1 MIIQHIYKRT
11 EDKNTQKTGPEIQK
25 KNKFERGF
33 FVNKAHFEKSLNPL
47 LVIVWFHHRH

>member
-25 KNKFERGF
+25 KKISLREGF
-33 FVNKAHFEKSLNPL
+33 L
-47 LVIVWFHHRH
+47 